1 MNRPFMMRRDSL
13 YINGEWVQATGEG
26 EIEVINPATEEII
39 GSVPVGSQT
48 DVDAAVTAA
57 RAAFPTWS
65 ATSSE
70 DRIAV
75 LNQLSAA
82 IKENTEE
89 LAQTITAEVGT
100 PIGYSRMAMVGTP
113 RVVARSYA
121 KILETFE
128 WEKEVRNS
136 LIIKEP
142 IGVCAF
148 ITPWNFPL
156 HQIIGKVAPALAAGC
171 TMVLKPSKEAPLN
184 AFLLADI
191 IDEIGLPDGVFNLV
205 SGHGSDVGEYMS
217 SHHDVDMVS
226 FTGSTGAGIRVSQA
240 AAHTV
245 KRVTLELG
253 GKSANVALNDADPQL
268 VGKMAVGACYQ
279 NSGQTCSALTRLI
292 IPESMNDEVCEV
304 IASRI
309 ARYTAGDPLEDGT
322 RCGPMVSARQ
332 QASVSEFIQSG
343 IDEGAKLI
351 SGGMGMPDGLDT
363 GFFVKPTVF
372 ANVTPDMTIW
382 QEEIFGPVL
391 VITTYE
397 SEEEALALA
406 NDSIYGLSGGVWSAD
421 EERAMTFA
429 RGMQTGQVS
438 INGGP
443 FNISAPF
450 GGYKMSGNGRELGIH
465 GLEEFL
471 ETKSIQRPVE

>member
-240 AAHTV
+240 AAPTV

-351 SGGMGMPDGLDT
+351 SGGMGMPNGLDT
-363 GFFVKPTVF
+363 GFFVRPTVF

>member
-1 MNRPFMMRRDSL
+1 MMRRDSL
-13 YINGEWVQATGEG
+13 YINGEWVGATGEG
-26 EIEVINPATEEII
+26 VIEVVNPATEEVI
-39 GSVPVGSQT
+39 GSVPVGSQA
-48 DVDAAVTAA
+48 DVDAAVMAA
-57 RAAFPTWS
+57 RAAFPAWS

-70 DRIAV
+70 ERIAA
-75 LNQLSAA
+75 LNALSAA

-121 KILETFE
+121 KMLENFE
-128 WEKEVRNS
+128 WEEEVRNS
-136 LIIKEP
+136 LIVKEP
-142 IGVCAF
+142 IGVCSF

-156 HQIIGKVAPALAAGC
+156 HQIVGKVAPALAAGC

-191 IDEIGLPDGVFNLV
+191 IDGMDLPDGVFNLV

-217 SHHDVDMVS
+217 SHPDVDMVS
-226 FTGSTGAGIRVSQA
+226 FTGSTGAGVRVSQA
-240 AAHTV
+240 AAPTI

-253 GKSANVALNDADPQL
+253 GKSANVALDDANPQL
-268 VGKMAVGACYQ
+268 IGKVAIGACYQ

-304 IASRI
+304 IAGRI
-309 ARYTAGDPLEDGT
+309 ARYTAGDPLDDAT

-332 QASVSEFIQSG
+332 QASVSEYIQSG
-343 IDEGAKLI
+343 LDQGATLVA
-351 SGGMGMPDGLDT
+351 GGMGMPDGLET
-363 GFFVKPTVF
+363 GFYVKPTVF
-372 ANVTPDMTIW
+372 ADVTPDMTIW

-391 VITTYE
+391 VIATYT
-397 SEEEALALA
+397 SEDEALALA

-421 EERAMTFA
+421 QERAMAFA

-450 GGYKMSGNGRELGIH
+450 GGYKMSGNGRELGLH

-471 ETKSIQRPVE
+471 EIKSIQRPVE

>member
-1 MNRPFMMRRDSL
+1 MMRRDSL
-13 YINGEWVQATGEG
+13 YINGEWVSATGDG
-26 EIEVINPATEEII
+26 VIEVVNPATEEVI
-39 GSVPVGSQT
+39 GSVPVGSQD
-48 DVDAAVTAA
+48 DVDTAVTAA
-57 RAAFPTWS
+57 RAAFPTWR
-65 ATSSE
+65 ATTCE
-70 DRIAV
+70 ERIAA
-75 LNQLSAA
+75 LNALSAA

-121 KILETFE
+121 KMLETFE
-128 WEKEVRNS
+128 WEVEVRNS

-191 IDEIGLPDGVFNLV
+191 IDEMDLPDGVFNLV
-205 SGHGSDVGEYMS
+205 SGHGSDIGEYMS
-217 SHHDVDMVS
+217 SHHDIDMIS
-226 FTGSTGAGIRVSQA
+226 FTGSTDAGVRVSQA
-240 AAHTV
+240 AAPTV

-253 GKSANVALNDADPQL
+253 GKSANVALDDADPQL
-268 VGKMAVGACYQ
+268 VGKMAIGACYQ

-292 IPESMNDEVCEV
+292 IPKSMNNEVCEV
-304 IASRI
+304 ISGRI
-309 ARYTAGDPLEDGT
+309 ARYTAGDPLDDAT

-332 QASVSEFIQSG
+332 QASVSEYIQSG
-343 IDEGAKLI
+343 LDEGATLI
-351 SGGMGMPDGLDT
+351 VGGMGMPDGLDS
-363 GFFVKPTVF
+363 GFYVKPTVF
-372 ANVTPDMTIW
+372 ADVTPDMTIW

-421 EERAMTFA
+421 VERAMAFA

-450 GGYKMSGNGRELGIH
+450 GGYKMSGNGRELGLH
-465 GLEEFL
+465 GLDEFL
-471 ETKSIQRPVE
+471 EIKSIQRPVE